1 MKEIDIH
8 TLTGVELEYAFAQ
21 ATGMAVLGRP
31 QGPFAIAD
39 NDKRTLSIFGGT
51 PKKIFKSSFES
62 DLSYVPLNR
71 VLKIAPSPSVSS
83 RLEINRR

>member
-62 DLSYVPLNR
+62 DLSYVPL
-71 VLKIAPSPSVSS
+71 KIAQQYDATFHVED
-83 RLEINRR
+83 RQAV